1 MNLEEVK
8 SYKDKNRNKNRSYL
22 DRYLEFIYDGI
33 KSCIDCDRNSCTL
46 RFILPE
52 AIIDGLYGITL
63 VVDDGT
69 MTDDWLTR
77 SGVADIVKDIE
88 SQGYDIDIT
97 VVGTDDSY
105 TMDLDEFIEC
115 FETLS
120 VENKFFVDTRY
131 FELEVSGW

>member
-33 KSCIDCDRNSCTL
+33 KSCVDCDRNSCIL

-63 VVDDGT
+63 IVDDGT
-69 MTDDWLTR
+69 MTDNWLTR
-77 SGVADIVKDIE
+77 SGVADIAKDIE

-105 TMDLDEFIEC
+105 TIDLDEFIEC
-115 FETLS
+115 FETLGI
-120 VENKFFVDTRY
+120 ENKFFVDTRY

>member
-33 KSCIDCDRNSCTL
+33 KSCVDCDRNSCTL

-63 VVDDGT
+63 IVDDGT
-69 MTDDWLTR
+69 MTDNWLTR
-77 SGVADIVKDIE
+77 SGVADIAKDIE

-105 TMDLDEFIEC
+105 TIDLDEFIEC
-115 FETLS
+115 F
-120 VENKFFVDTRY
+120 
-131 FELEVSGW
+131 

>member
-1 MNLEEVK
+1 MNLEEAK
-8 SYKDKNRNKNRSYL
+8 DYKNKNKNRSYL
-22 DRYLEFIYDGI
+22 DRYLEFIDDGI
-33 KSCIDCDRNSCTL
+33 KSCIDCERNSCTV
-46 RFILPE
+46 RFVLPE

-63 VVDDGT
+63 VVDDVT

-88 SQGYDIDIT
+88 SQGYYIDVT

-105 TMDLDEFIEC
+105 TIDLDEFMEC

>member
-1 MNLEEVK
+1 MNLEEAK
-8 SYKDKNRNKNRSYL
+8 NYKDKNKDKNRCYL

-33 KSCIDCDRNSCTL
+33 KSCIDCDRNSCTV

-105 TMDLDEFIEC
+105 TIDLDEFTEC
-115 FETLS
+115 FETLD

-131 FELEVSGW
+131 FELEISGW

>member
-1 MNLEEVK
+1 MNLEEAK
-8 SYKDKNRNKNRSYL
+8 DYKNKNKNRSYL

-33 KSCIDCDRNSCTL
+33 KSCVDCYRDSCTV

-52 AIIDGLYGITL
+52 DIIDGLYGITL

-69 MTDDWLTR
+69 MTDNWLTR

-88 SQGYDIDIT
+88 SQGYDIDVT

-105 TMDLDEFIEC
+105 TIDLDEFMEC